1 MIIMKKGETSDM
13 RILLA
18 EDDKDLNK
26 ALTWQLSGHGYSV
39 DSCFDGDE
47 ALYYGAQDIYDVILL
62 DRMLPCQDGTE
73 VLTALRRQS
82 VHTPVILI
90 TALGTLEDKIEGLDL
105 GADDYLV
112 KPFAFEELLA
122 RIRCVTRRSA
132 VLRAQPDALVYQD
145 VAWSGQDMCLTGP
158 AGSSTLSRRE
168 GSLLES
174 FLHMPEQTIA
184 RETLLLK
191 VWGPDSDVEE
201 GNLDNYVYFLRRR
214 LKAVGSLLQIK
225 TVRGVGYRLAY
236 ILPPPG
242 KNRRAIPQ

>member
-1 MIIMKKGETSDM
+1 M

-18 EDDKDLNK
+18 EDDQDLNK
-26 ALTWQLSGHGYSV
+26 ALTWQLRGHGYSV
-39 DSCFDGDE
+39 DSCCDGDE

-73 VLTALRRQS
+73 VLTALRGLS

-132 VLRAQPDALVYQD
+132 LLQAQPDALAYQD
-145 VAWSGQDMCLTGP
+145 ITWSGQDMCLTGP
-158 AGSSTLSRRE
+158 AGNSTLSRRE

-225 TVRGVGYRLAY
+225 TVRGVGYRLMRLA
-236 ILPPPG
+236 PPQ
-242 KNRRAIPQ
+242 KNKRSVLQ

>member
-1 MIIMKKGETSDM
+1 M

-18 EDDKDLNK
+18 EDDRDLNK
-26 ALTWQLSGHGYSV
+26 ALTWQLKGQGYSV

-47 ALYYGAQDIYDVILL
+47 ALYYGEQNIYDVILL
-62 DRMLPCQDGTE
+62 DRMLPYQEGTE
-73 VLTALRRQS
+73 VLTSLRKQS
-82 VHTPVILI
+82 VNVPIILI
-90 TALGTLEDKIEGLDL
+90 TALGTLQDKIVGLDL

-112 KPFAFEELLA
+112 KPFEFEELMA
-122 RIRCVTRRSA
+122 RIRCITRRSSA
-132 VLRAQPDALVYQD
+132 LNTQPDILSYHD
-145 VAWSGQDMCLTGP
+145 VTWSDREMCLTGP
-158 AGSSTLSRRE
+158 AGKSTLSKRE

-191 VWGPDSDVEE
+191 VWGPDSDVED

-225 TVRGVGYRLAY
+225 TMRGVGYKLCSQ
-236 ILPPPG
+236 PD
-242 KNRRAIPQ
+242 N